1 MDKEKQIL
9 HYIKMNPFIS
19 QQELSSKV
27 GLSRPAVANYIA
39 NLTRRGEIKGR
50 GYILRDESQIVC
62 IGGANTDRKART
74 DHKVR
79 LYSSNPVKITE
90 ACGGVARNFAENLS
104 RLGVNT
110 SLIACVGDD
119 REGNWILNE
128 TKSHGVDVSQVWVLP
143 AERTGTYTTLLDID
157 GESIVSMAD
166 MNIYEKI
173 TTSMFE
179 EKWSHIAAS
188 QAVFLDTNLPK
199 ECINYVIKR
208 CRDVNIPLYI
218 DPVSSAK
225 AQKLPLRLDG
235 VELLLPN
242 REEAEILAE
251 TKIDSINDCQIACE
265 KIRKRGVENV
275 IIKLG
280 DQGVY
285 YFSDE
290 ESGHLSPV
298 KTDVVDVTG
307 AGEAFAS
314 CVINGLMNE
323 ESLFRACQLG
333 LAGAALTIQTEES
346 ISSFLKPEKLDEIVK
361 NFQGENQK
369 TTEV

>member
-1 MDKEKQIL
+1 MDKEQQIL
-9 HYIKMNPFIS
+9 HHIRMNPFIS

-50 GYILRDESQIVC
+50 GYILRDESSIVC

-74 DHKVR
+74 NEKVR

-90 ACGGVARNFAENLS
+90 TCGGVARNFAENLS

-119 REGNWILNE
+119 KEGNWLLKE
-128 TKSHGVDVSQVWVLP
+128 TKSVGVDISQVWVLP
-143 AERTGTYTTLLDID
+143 TERTGTYTTLLDID

-166 MNIYEKI
+166 MTIYEKI

-188 QAVFLDTNLPK
+188 QAVFLDTNIPK
-199 ECINYVIKR
+199 KCISYMIKR

-225 AQKLPLRLDG
+225 AQKLPFCLDG
-235 VELLLPN
+235 VELILPN
-242 REEAEILAE
+242 REEAEILADI
-251 TKIDSINDCQIACE
+251 KIDSIKDCQIACE
-265 KIRKRGVENV
+265 KISKRGVQK
-275 IIKLG
+275 IIITLG
-280 DQGVY
+280 DQGVF
-285 YFSDE
+285 YFSAE
-290 ESGHLSPV
+290 ESGHLSPF
-298 KTDVVDVTG
+298 KTNFVDVTG
-307 AGEAFAS
+307 ADDAFAS
-314 CVINGLMNE
+314 CAIYGIMNE
-323 ESLFRACQLG
+323 ESLFSACQLG
-333 LAGAALTIQTEES
+333 LAGAALTLQTEES
-346 ISSFLKPEKLDEIVK
+346 ISSFLKPEKLHEIIK
-361 NFQGENQK
+361 
-369 TTEV
+369 EVSR

>member
-9 HYIKMNPFIS
+9 NLIRMNPFIS

-50 GYILRDESQIVC
+50 GYILREESSIVC
-62 IGGANTDRKART
+62 IGGANTDQKARSNQ
-74 DHKVR
+74 KVR

-90 ACGGVARNFAENLS
+90 SCGGVARNFAENLS
-104 RLGVNT
+104 RLGCST
-110 SLIACVGDD
+110 SLMACVGDD
-119 REGNWILNE
+119 KEGNWILKE
-128 TKSHGVDVSQVWVLP
+128 TKTGGVDISQVWVFP
-143 AERTGTYTTLLDID
+143 TERTGTFTTLLDIN

-173 TTSMFE
+173 TPFMFE

-188 QAVFLDTNLPK
+188 QAVFLDTNIPQESIRYL
-199 ECINYVIKR
+199 IKR
-208 CRDVNIPLYI
+208 CSEENLPLYI

-225 AQKLPLRLDG
+225 VQKLPVRLEG

-251 TKIDSINDCQIACE
+251 MKIDSIKDCQLACE
-265 KIRKRGVENV
+265 KIRQRGVQKV
-275 IIKLG
+275 MITLG

-285 YFSDE
+285 YFSPE
-290 ESGHLSPV
+290 ESGHLPPF
-298 KTDVVDVTG
+298 KTDVVDTTG

-314 CVINGLMNE
+314 CAIYGIMNE
-323 ESLFRACQLG
+323 ESLLSACQLG
-333 LAGAALTIQTEES
+333 LAGAALTLQTEES
-346 ISSFLKPEKLDEIVK
+346 ISSHLKPDKIHEIVK
-361 NFQGENQK
+361 QF
-369 TTEV
+369 TR